1 MPFCQILLKIKPY
14 YCINY
19 VNNLHLGRNMSN
31 TPIGITRF
39 DGADAAA
46 GGTPRPFAKAV
57 RAGDFIYVSGQV
69 PTVEGEVISGGIIAQ
84 TEAVM
89 ENIISVLSLADCGL
103 EHVVKVSV
111 WLDDTR
117 DFSSFNSVFAK
128 YFTAHPPARSTVQ
141 SAIMVDAKVEMDVV
155 AYKPE

>member
-1 MPFCQILLKIKPY
+1 
-14 YCINY
+14 
-19 VNNLHLGRNMSN
+19 MSN

-69 PTVEGEVISGGIIAQ
+69 PTVEGEVVSGGIIAQ

-89 ENIISVLSLADCGL
+89 ENIIS
-103 EHVVKVSV
+103 
-111 WLDDTR
+111 
-117 DFSSFNSVFAK
+117 
-128 YFTAHPPARSTVQ
+128 Y
-141 SAIMVDAKVEMDVV
+141 
-155 AYKPE
+155 